1 MWPPQSCPGHTDG
14 RAGLP
19 SPWQSPWQ
27 SGRCRWATHCST
39 TIWDRSKLSQFP
51 GFVYN
56 LKETN
61 PILTLCPLYPAC
73 WRQDWHTSGLYPAHS
88 NDSINKSEG
97 KYQWEN
103 VSVNIFHLF
112 LWQHPMV
119 ALLNL
124 YSWYSPF
131 HFNIIFLMDEA
142 VEDTKLGL
150 SKSGEDVG
158 GSGGLRSGG
167 GYYFG
172 SILKI
177 IS

>member
-112 LWQHPMV
+112 LGQHPMM

-124 YSWYSPF
+124 YNLDIL
-131 HFNIIFLMDEA
+131 HFI
-142 VEDTKLGL
+142 
-150 SKSGEDVG
+150 
-158 GSGGLRSGG
+158 
-167 GYYFG
+167 
-172 SILKI
+172 SILYSWWTRRWRTPSSASVNLARMWGGVVAWGVEEDITLAPYWK
-177 IS
+177 